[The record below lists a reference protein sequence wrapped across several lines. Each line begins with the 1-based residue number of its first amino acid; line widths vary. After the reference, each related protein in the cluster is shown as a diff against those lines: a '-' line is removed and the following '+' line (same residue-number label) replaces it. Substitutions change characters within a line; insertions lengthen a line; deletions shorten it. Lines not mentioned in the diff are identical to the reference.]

1 MEEKKTTKKTTTTK
15 KATSTKAKTT
25 TAKKKVQPKEE
36 AMEQTQQTQMQPN
49 MEQMFQMF
57 QMFMG
62 QMQQQA
68 QETVVEKPKRQAKT
82 GKANNKLNKSTLRR
96 ERGDEDVLVRSVSG
110 CVCFKSPKSGIT
122 YKFMEVGDEEWMT
135 VDEVLQMETASRKYL
150 HTPWVV
156 VEDDEVNE
164 VLGLK
169 EISETMD
176 DLTTNLDE
184 ILEEYDIKDIE
195 DLVSRVPED
204 YKKTLAGV
212 VLEKINNKELRDG
225 VVISELGRM
234 LNVDF
239 ALYSVK

>member
-1 MEEKKTTKKTTTTK
+1 MEEKKTKKTTTAK
-15 KATSTKAKTT
+15 KTNTKAKTT
-25 TAKKKVQPKEE
+25 TKKKEELIAEQPQV
-36 AMEQTQQTQMQPN
+36 QTQPS

-57 QMFMG
+57 QMFMN
-62 QMQQQA
+62 QQVQQQP
-68 QETVVEKPKRQAKT
+68 QSKSVEEKKIANKRT
-82 GKANNKLNKSTLRR
+82 SGKLNKSTLRR
-96 ERGDEDVLVRSVSG
+96 ERGDEDVLVRSVAG
-110 CVCFKSPKSGIT
+110 CVCFKSPKTGVT
-122 YKFMEVGDEEWMT
+122 YNFLEKGDEEWLT
-135 VDEVLQMETASRKYL
+135 VDEVLQMETANRKFL
-150 HTPWVV
+150 HTPWLV

-169 EISETMD
+169 EMSETVSE
-176 DLTTNLDE
+176 LTDNLDE

-239 ALYSVK
+239 ALYSIK

>member
-1 MEEKKTTKKTTTTK
+1 MEEKKTKKTTTAK
-15 KATSTKAKTT
+15 KTNTKAKTT
-25 TAKKKVQPKEE
+25 TKKKEELITEQPQ
-36 AMEQTQQTQMQPN
+36 AQAQPS

-57 QMFMG
+57 QMFMN
-62 QMQQQA
+62 QQVQQQP
-68 QETVVEKPKRQAKT
+68 QSKSVEEKKTVNKRT
-82 GKANNKLNKSTLRR
+82 NGKLNKSTLRR
-96 ERGDEDVLVRSVSG
+96 ERGDEDVLVRSVAG
-110 CVCFKSPKSGIT
+110 CVCFKSPKTGVT
-122 YKFMEVGDEEWMT
+122 YNFLEKGDEEWLT
-135 VDEVLQMETASRKYL
+135 VDEVLQMETANRKFL
-150 HTPWVV
+150 HTPWLV

-169 EISETMD
+169 EISETVSE
-176 DLTTNLDE
+176 LTDNLDE

-239 ALYSVK
+239 ALYAVK

>member
-1 MEEKKTTKKTTTTK
+1 MEEKKTTKK
-15 KATSTKAKTT
+15 ATSAKKTNTKAKTT
-25 TAKKKVQPKEE
+25 TKKKEE
-36 AMEQTQQTQMQPN
+36 AVIEQPQVQAQPS

-57 QMFMG
+57 QMFMN
-62 QMQQQA
+62 QQVQQQP
-68 QETVVEKPKRQAKT
+68 QSKSVEEKKTVNKRT
-82 GKANNKLNKSTLRR
+82 SGKLNKSTLRR
-96 ERGDEDVLVRSVSG
+96 ERGDEDVLVRSVAG
-110 CVCFKSPKSGIT
+110 CVCFKSPKTGVT
-122 YKFMEVGDEEWMT
+122 YNFLEKGDEEWLT
-135 VDEVLQMETASRKYL
+135 VDEVLQMETANRKFL
-150 HTPWVV
+150 HTPWLV

-169 EISETMD
+169 EISETVSE
-176 DLTTNLDE
+176 LTDNLDE

-204 YKKTLAGV
+204 YKKTFAGV

-239 ALYSVK
+239 SLYTNK

>member
-1 MEEKKTTKKTTTTK
+1 MEEKKKTTKKTTGTK
-15 KATSTKAKTT
+15 K
-25 TAKKKVQPKEE
+25 TAPKKEVVVEQPQVQ
-36 AMEQTQQTQMQPN
+36 AQPS

-57 QMFMG
+57 QMFMN
-62 QMQQQA
+62 QQVQQQP
-68 QETVVEKPKRQAKT
+68 QSKSVEEKKVVNKRNS
-82 GKANNKLNKSTLRR
+82 GKLNKSTLRR
-96 ERGDEDVLVRSVSG
+96 ERGDEDVLVRSVAG
-110 CVCFKSPKSGIT
+110 CVCFKSPKTGVT
-122 YKFMEVGDEEWMT
+122 YNFLEKGDEEWLT
-135 VDEVLQMETASRKYL
+135 VDEVLQMETANRKFL
-150 HTPWVV
+150 HTPWLV

-169 EISETMD
+169 EISETVSEITD
-176 DLTTNLDE
+176 NLDE

-204 YKKTLAGV
+204 YKKTFAGV

-239 ALYSVK
+239 SLYTIK